1 MAFRSASRIRRNPA
15 CSQFRVNYCGDL
27 KQDYRD
33 MKDARDSSVVRHE
46 LQKLMNAIHTLPA
59 STAECE
65 RGFSQM
71 NLIMH
76 P

>member
-33 MKDARDSSVVRHE
+33 MKDARDSSVVGPE
-46 LQKLMNAIHTLPA
+46 LQKLMNAIHSCQLVLQ
-59 STAECE
+59 SVKEV
-65 RGFSQM
+65 
-71 NLIMH
+71 LVK
-76 P
+76 